1 MTHEQT
7 GDTDIN
13 ISSWKSKEIDN
24 IMERIITYTHPLNI
38 LFYPSSCRNEQTQ
51 TLQRFGDAGFCVMSS
66 TITADLAIAD
76 SFRLQEYLL
85 VSSNDEGGISISIVF
100 YVCFLKSTF
109 LHGVI
114 TKTSIN
120 DSLKFH
126 DQFMTNVKHQ
136 ICKLNTKSTNDPSK
150 VEWDANLYKIEEKA
164 YSNKVTVVSDIFNN
178 RLLSLQRTC
187 TINQYINFPPS
198 YFVTEYLIQLHTCSI
213 L

>member
-1 MTHEQT
+1 MKQFIIKKNVNFNCSLDEFYQILLANNSSSLFGMAHEQT
-7 GDTDIN
+7 GDTDIDT
-13 ISSWKSKEIDN
+13 SSWQSKENDN

-66 TITADLAIAD
+66 TLTIDLVIVD

-109 LHGVI
+109 MNGII

-120 DSLKFH
+120 DSLKFY

-136 ICKLNTKSTNDPSK
+136 ICKLSTKSANDPSK
-150 VEWDANLYKIEEKA
+150 VEWDAKNDEIEEKA
-164 YSNKVTVVSDIFNN
+164 YSNKVTVVSDVF
-178 RLLSLQRTC
+178 L
-187 TINQYINFPPS
+187 
-198 YFVTEYLIQLHTCSI
+198 
-213 L
+213 